1 MRHDHATSQTL
12 SGSVMSDTVKEET
25 EHRRIR
31 RHHVLVH
38 VMNYDDLLAPPMGL
52 TLVDG
57 SLLIGRRE
65 PGGVGLLLDDRRV
78 SSRHLQLERRGA
90 EVVAT
95 DLGSSNGTTINGS
108 PLEGT
113 HALRDGDLIE
123 VGRSLLCYRLLEDL
137 DFAREGWAW
146 GAGRT
151 FNAELGQLGAQ
162 LERIAR
168 SSEPVLILGET
179 GAGKEIAARRVHQ
192 LSQRS
197 GPLVSID
204 CGAMPESLVEA
215 TLFGHER
222 GSFTGATEARVG
234 DIARAHRGTLFLD
247 EVGNLPLPTQAKLL
261 RVLETRTVRPVGG
274 RDGVEVD
281 VRWVAATNAAL
292 TDETNFRSDLRF
304 RLAGFVAR
312 LPPLRKRKEDLGLL
326 VSALLKEAGVT
337 AARASKGGARLLMTH
352 SFPGNVRELRQILR
366 AAAVLHKDGVVELAE
381 DSFREAVEA
390 STAKAKDDV
399 IAAEPDA
406 PLVPPPRMA
415 APAKEAIEQAL
426 RTAQGRVS
434 VAAKLIGT
442 SPRQLYR
449 WIEKLELDPE
459 AFRSL

>member
-1 MRHDHATSQTL
+1 
-12 SGSVMSDTVKEET
+12 MSDTVKEET
-25 EHRRIR
+25 EHRRVR
-31 RHHVLVH
+31 RHHVIIH
-38 VMNYDDLLAPPMGL
+38 VMNYDDLLAPPLGL
-52 TLVDG
+52 TLVEG
-57 SLLIGRRE
+57 ALLVGRRE
-65 PGGVGLLLDDRRV
+65 PGGTGLLLEDRRV
-78 SSRHLQLERRGA
+78 STRHVQFERRGA
-90 EVVAT
+90 ELVAT
-95 DLGSSNGTTINGS
+95 DLGSSNGTTINGT
-108 PLEGT
+108 PLEAPQ
-113 HALRDGDLIE
+113 ALKDGDLIE
-123 VGRSLLCYRLLEDL
+123 VGRSLLCYRLLEDVA
-137 DFAREGWAW
+137 FAGEGWAW
-146 GAGRT
+146 GTSRT
-151 FNAELGQLGAQ
+151 FNPELGQLGAQ
-162 LERIAR
+162 LERIAK

-179 GAGKEIAARRVHQ
+179 GTGKEVAARRVHQ

-247 EVGNLPLPTQAKLL
+247 EVGNLPLATQAKLL

-281 VRWVAATNAAL
+281 VRWVAATNATL
-292 TDETNFRSDLRF
+292 TDDTNFRSDLRF

-337 AARASKGGARLLMTH
+337 AARASKGGARLLISH

-366 AAAVLHKDGVVELAE
+366 AAAVLHTDGVVELGE
-381 DSFREAVEA
+381 DSFREAIEA
-390 STAKAKDDV
+390 SAPVAKGDSIADV
-399 IAAEPDA
+399 SDSPV
-406 PLVPPPRMA
+406 VPPPRMA
-415 APAKEAIEQAL
+415 APAKETIEHAL

-459 AFRSL
+459 AFRSS